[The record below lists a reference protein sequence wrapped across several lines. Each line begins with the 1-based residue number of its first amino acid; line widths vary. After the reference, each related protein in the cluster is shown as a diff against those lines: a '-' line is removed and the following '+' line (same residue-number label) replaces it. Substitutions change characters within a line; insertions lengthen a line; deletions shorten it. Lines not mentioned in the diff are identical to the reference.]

1 MNLQGFAQRS
11 NLTVAVLLLGGSL
24 GFSAPVMAQIK
35 PTTVEAIA
43 NYSGSDRQQLLEEGA
58 RKEGNLLLYTTG
70 TQIQPLIDK
79 FKEKYPFIKV
89 ELSRASSA
97 DAARKVVE
105 EYAASYYKVDAYE
118 LASHGLIVPRDEG
131 LLQPFTSPE
140 MTSYD
145 PDAIEPGRH
154 WIVARESYTG
164 LGFNTDQV
172 PVDKAPKTYPDLLAP
187 EWKGKMA
194 MSGSTATSGNW
205 VGTLVVLHGEDFVRK
220 LGSQNIRVYKITGRA
235 LANLMTSGEVAL
247 SPTIY
252 NSHVDAS
259 AKKKA
264 PLAWRALGPV
274 PVTDSGVAIAK
285 QAPHPHAAMLLIDF
299 LLSKQGQEM
308 YQELGYDSPRTDLK
322 TADTPPQ
329 KLYLTNRPNY
339 IDEFERW
346 NRLYQDVF
354 LKRKP

>member
-1 MNLQGFAQRS
+1 MRMHRVMQYSPLPLAI
-11 NLTVAVLLLGGSL
+11 LLLCGSL
-24 GFSAPVMAQIK
+24 ALATHAAAQAK

-43 NYSGSDRQQLLEEGA
+43 TYQGADRQKLLEEGA
-58 RKEGNLLLYTTG
+58 RKEGSLLLYTTG

-79 FKEKYPFIKV
+79 FKEKYPFLKV

-105 EYAASYYKVDAYE
+105 EYAAGYYKVDAYE
-118 LASHGLIVPRDEG
+118 LAAHGLIVPRDQG

-140 MTSYD
+140 MQSYD
-145 PDAIEPGRH
+145 PEAIESGKH
-154 WIVARESYTG
+154 WVVARESYTG
-164 LGFNTDQV
+164 LGFNTNLV
-172 PVDKAPKTYPDLLAP
+172 SADKAPKTYEDLLSP

-205 VGTLVVLHGEDFVRK
+205 VGTLVVLHGEEFVRK
-220 LGSQNIRVYKITGRA
+220 LGAQDVRVYKITGRA

-252 NSHVDAS
+252 NSHVAAS
-259 AKKKA
+259 VAKSA

-274 PVTDSGVAIAK
+274 PVTDSGVAVAK
-285 QAPHPHAAMLLIDF
+285 RAPHPHAAMLLVDF
-299 LLSKQGQEM
+299 LLSKEGQQM
-308 YQELGYDSPRTDLK
+308 YRELGYDSARTDLQS
-322 TADTPPQ
+322 ADRPPQ

-339 IDEFERW
+339 IQEFERW

-354 LKRKP
+354 LKRKR

>member
-1 MNLQGFAQRS
+1 MTRHNF
-11 NLTVAVLLLGGSL
+11 VLPTRIALAMVLLGGVL
-24 GFSAPVMAQIK
+24 GLATPAMAQSK

-43 NYSGSDRQQLLEEGA
+43 NYTGADRQTMLEEGA
-58 RKEGNLLLYTTG
+58 RKEASLLLYTTG
-70 TQIQPLIDK
+70 TQIQPLIDR

-105 EYAASYYKVDAYE
+105 EYAAGYYKVDAYE
-118 LASHGLIVPRDEG
+118 LASHGLIVPRDQG

-140 MTSYD
+140 MPSYD
-145 PDAIEPGRH
+145 PEAIEPRKH
-154 WIVARESYTG
+154 WVVARESYTG
-164 LGFNTDQV
+164 LGFNTNLV
-172 PVDKAPKTYPDLLAP
+172 PPDKAPKTYADLLAP

-205 VGTLVVLHGEDFVRK
+205 VGTLVVLHGEAFVRK
-220 LGSQNIRVYKITGRA
+220 LAAQDIRVYKITGRA

-252 NSHVDAS
+252 NSHVEAS
-259 AKKKA
+259 VAKSA

-274 PVTDSGVAIAK
+274 PVTDSGVALGRR
-285 QAPHPHAAMLLIDF
+285 APHPHAAMLLVDF
-299 LLSKQGQEM
+299 LLSKEAQEM
-308 YQELGYDSPRTDLK
+308 YRTLGYDSARTDLK
-322 TADTPPQ
+322 TTASPPE

-339 IDEFERW
+339 IEEFEQW
-346 NRLYQDVF
+346 NRLYQNLF
-354 LKRKP
+354 LKRQR